1 MLARRAAHTRC
12 GGERQHGAWRAA
24 CYEPARRP
32 WRRWRRGG
40 AGGEAAL
47 ASTQPAPLAARAL
60 DLALRHLNVQ
70 LAYAEFLV
78 KDVATAARAIR
89 FEFSTAIIILLL
101 QVLILV
107 HSPYS
112 THRLATIIP
121 TGALGRNRSRSSL
134 RLLLDFAC
142 VSVRMLERVVATIDR
157 AKKDGG

>member
-1 MLARRAAHTRC
+1 M
-12 GGERQHGAWRAA
+12 W
-24 CYEPARRP
+24 
-32 WRRWRRGG
+32 RGG

-47 ASTQPAPLAARAL
+47 AALASTRPAPLAAHAL

-70 LAYAEFLV
+70 LAYSEVRV

-89 FEFSTAIIILLL
+89 LEFSTAIIILLL

-112 THRLATIIP
+112 THRLATIIT

-142 VSVRMLERVVATIDR
+142 VSVRMLERVVAAIDR
-157 AKKDGG
+157 AKEDGG